1 MIYVI
6 LNIVSVL
13 FIHQRMVVR
22 GNHLERLVGMI
33 CCRSGT
39 RMKKSILLR
48 KGGDGGS
55 PPAVTTQAQHKT
67 ATGAI
72 ATATAIEP

>member
-33 CCRSGT
+33 GVAPG
-39 RMKKSILLR
+39 MKKSILLR
-48 KGGDGGS
+48 KGGYGGS
-55 PPAVTTQAQHKT
+55 PPPLRHKHNT
-67 ATGAI
+67 KI
-72 ATATAIEP
+72 DSRQQQQN

>member
-33 CCRSGT
+33 VVGVAPDEEKHSPP
-39 RMKKSILLR
+39 
-48 KGGDGGS
+48 KGGRWGQ
-55 PPAVTTQAQHKT
+55 PPSRYDTSTTQRQQQ
-67 ATGAI
+67 
-72 ATATAIEP
+72 EQ